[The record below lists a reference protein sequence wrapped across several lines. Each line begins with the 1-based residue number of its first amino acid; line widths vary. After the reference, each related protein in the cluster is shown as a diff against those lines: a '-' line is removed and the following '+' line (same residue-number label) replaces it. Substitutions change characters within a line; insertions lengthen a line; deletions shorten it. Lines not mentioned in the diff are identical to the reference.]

1 MTTTTPRPLKFRCW
15 DTQEKRYVGSF
26 AVSNFGDILLWDN
39 RIGEEDS
46 GFYTEIDNRDKR
58 YTIQS
63 YSGMDDSNKN
73 PIYEGDGVIFNDYG
87 EFQKRP
93 FIGGAVLNDRECGF
107 GIGVTDGNAYVF
119 IPLRWIMLKSK
130 DNIRV
135 VYSIN
140 K

>member
-1 MTTTTPRPLKFRCW
+1 MTTPRPLKFRCW
-15 DTQEKRYVGSF
+15 DTQEKRYID
-26 AVSNFGDILLWDN
+26 NFGITDAGDLLFWYSQQED
-39 RIGEEDS
+39 DS
-46 GFYTEIDNRDKR
+46 GSYVYTENYDKR

-73 PIYEGDGVIFNDYG
+73 PIFEGDGVIFDDYG

-93 FIGGAVLNDRECGF
+93 FIGGAVVNDRECGF
-107 GIGVTDGNAYVF
+107 GIEVKDGDAEVF
-119 IPLRWIMLKSK
+119 VPLRWILVKTNN
-130 DNIRV
+130 NIRV